1 MVQTEFHYVCNEIT
15 KFNNVPKAKT
25 QPWAKK
31 CINDSDHQGI
41 SLKNEPTN
49 QTNIDKAMTTT
60 KKGLPHTFP
69 SVQCRAQAQPAR
81 RLQHTESSSNHPEI
95 ASLLVEEKSCLLHSF
110 RPLVDLLLQTF
121 L

>member
-49 QTNIDKAMTTT
+49 QTNIDKAMTTP
-60 KKGLPHTFP
+60 KKKASHTHFPVFSAGLRPNQHAG
-69 SVQCRAQAQPAR
+69 CNIRNHLAIIL
-81 RLQHTESSSNHPEI
+81 RL
-95 ASLLVEEKSCLLHSF
+95 
-110 RPLVDLLLQTF
+110 PLF